1 MVAVILRSA
10 YVTSDGGEQEPCPF
24 CGSTDTSWR
33 EGGPYSYDQI
43 YCNHCLTEFTFYP
56 PAGTHRIGGPQLT
69 ETLER
74 WNQRADPDPGRCP
87 FCGCEA
93 VGFDGIMNHSTFF
106 AGAYCPACRVRFE
119 FQRSKLGKVPANNPR
134 KARKAFGRRYE
145 DD

>member
-1 MVAVILRSA
+1 MILNGGYTR
-10 YVTSDGGEQEPCPF
+10 SDGGEHAPCPF
-24 CGSTDTSWR
+24 CGSVDTRWSA
-33 EGGPYSYDQI
+33 GGPYSYDQI

-74 WNQRADPDPGRCP
+74 WNQRADTGPDRCP

-93 VGFDGIMNHSTFF
+93 VEFDGIMNYSTFF
-106 AGAYCPACRVRFE
+106 ADAYCPACRVRFE
-119 FQRSKLGKVPANNPR
+119 FQRSKLGKVPANNLR